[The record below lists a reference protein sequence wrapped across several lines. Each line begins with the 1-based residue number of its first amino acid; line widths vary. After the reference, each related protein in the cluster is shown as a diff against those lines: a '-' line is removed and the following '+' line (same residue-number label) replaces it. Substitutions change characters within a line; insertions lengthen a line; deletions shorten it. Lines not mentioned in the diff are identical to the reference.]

1 MIRSWARGR
10 LWLSR
15 AGACR
20 AQVVQLN
27 CVEDEVGLE
36 QYMCSFNTQVGA
48 KGSACASSPLARY
61 VLACRFCS
69 RA

>member
-10 LWLSR
+10 LRLSR

-20 AQVVQLN
+20 AQVVQLSRE
-27 CVEDEVGLE
+27 EDEVGLE
-36 QYMCSFNTQVGA
+36 QYMCSFNTQVSA
-48 KGSACASSPLARY
+48 KGSACASSPLAHY
-61 VLACRFCS
+61 VLACKFCC